1 MISAVVHADVSG
13 DVVYSRFYNTSL
25 DLFRNNGTDL
35 TEQAANV
42 GAVGI
47 DDGIFGMVGTV
58 DGNVVLA
65 RKYNNGFDL
74 ISYDGSTLAEVGRM
88 SSTTGMDDGLF
99 GMVAAADGTVVIA
112 RTYDPAGPNAG
123 AGLGF
128 DLLRY
133 DPTTHPVENLNRSAQ
148 NIAGVDDG
156 LFGMVAATDGTVVVA
171 RLYDPAGPNAGAG
184 LGFDLLRYD
193 IDPDPNN
200 PAANIVKINSSA
212 QNIATVDDG
221 LFGMVAAADGT
232 VVVARTYDP
241 AGPGAGAGLGFDLLR
256 YDIDPDPNNPAAN
269 IVKINSSAQNIAGVD
284 DGLLDMVATAGG
296 DVVMIREYNGSWDL
310 IGYDIDPDPNNPMA
324 NIVKQADNNGARGLD
339 DGYLGAVALGNGDIV
354 LARLSG
360 TAIEL
365 FSYDGVTLAEKGNNT
380 ASNRGMDSGFLHMVG
395 FPAQEIPEPASLL
408 LLVSGLITVLSVS
421 RARVRD

>member
-1 MISAVVHADVSG
+1 MLIPAVVHADVSG
-13 DVVYSRFYNTSL
+13 DVVYSRFYNTGL
-25 DLFRNNGTDL
+25 DLFRNNGTNL

-47 DDGIFGMVGTV
+47 DHGIFEMVGTV

-88 SSTTGMDDGLF
+88 SSPTGMDDGLF

-112 RTYDPAGPNAG
+112 RTYDPAGPTAG

-133 DPTTHPVENLNRSAQ
+133 DPTTHPIENLNRSAQ
-148 NIAGVDDG
+148 NVTGVDDG
-156 LFGMVAATDGTVVVA
+156 LFGMVATADNHVVMG
-171 RLYDPAGPNAGAG
+171 RLYNNQ
-184 LGFDLLRYD
+184 FDLLRYD
-193 IDPDPNN
+193 VAADP
-200 PAANIVKINSSA
+200 
-212 QNIATVDDG
+212 IAETNRSGLLAGVDAG
-221 LFGMVAAADGT
+221 LFGIVAAADGT
-232 VVVARTYDP
+232 VVVARTY
-241 AGPGAGAGLGFDLLR
+241 APGGNLGFDLMR
-256 YDIDPDPNNPAAN
+256 FDVTADP
-269 IVKINSSAQNIAGVD
+269 IVDLNRSIQNIAGVD

-310 IGYDIDPDPNNPMA
+310 LSYDIDPDPSNPEA
-324 NIVKQADNNGARGLD
+324 NIVAKAQNYGVRGLD
-339 DGYLGAVALGNGDIV
+339 DGYLGAAALGNGDIV

-380 ASNRGMDSGFLHMVG
+380 ASNRGMDHGFLHMVG

-408 LLVSGLITVLSVS
+408 LLVSGLLTVLSVS